1 MKEVETHHKTGCYL
15 LWFDLMMIKEKRRE
29 DEWKERE
36 RGGRRKVMGRS
47 GLNMDKHILEFSF
60 S

>member
-36 RGGRRKVMGRS
+36 REGAGGKSWEGVG
-47 GLNMDKHILEFSF
+47 
-60 S
+60 